1 MRLRERDLKTV
12 YLKRHTIEI
21 DEEGDEQINYSEES
35 EEIRMT
41 VQSAGGQINAQIYGV
56 RLQYIKSCKYQGDV
70 IKEARNE
77 NDGVCVYVEA
87 TEEPDYRIISIQEF
101 TTHTNVMLERLT

>member
-12 YLKRHTIEI
+12 YLKRHTVEI

-41 VQSAGGQINAQIYGV
+41 VQAAGGQINAQIYGV
-56 RLQYIKSCKYQGDV
+56 RLPYIKSCKYQGDV
-70 IKEARNE
+70 IQEARNE
-77 NDGVCVYVEA
+77 NDGVCVYVSKE
-87 TEEPDYRIISIQEF
+87 EEPDYRIISIQEF
-101 TTHTNVMLERLT
+101 TTHVNVTIERTT